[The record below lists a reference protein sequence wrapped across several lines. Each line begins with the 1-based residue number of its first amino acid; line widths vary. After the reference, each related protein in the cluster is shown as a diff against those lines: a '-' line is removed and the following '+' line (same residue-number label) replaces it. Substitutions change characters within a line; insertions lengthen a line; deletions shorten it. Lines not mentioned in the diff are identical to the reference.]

1 MLCLSRCP
9 VRYRFSVAT
18 ISANNFG
25 VTIYAK
31 MLKQNNFHQKC
42 RKGVTVTAKN
52 EQQSPPFLLKM
63 GCESL
68 LLRSAMAVTQLFLVR
83 NSAIDL
89 VWSQHCGIAQVRM
102 PTFDCYQRTNFFQH
116 YLLWYRYCIR
126 QGVLFIYLSTSE
138 NLLWSNIT
146 IFMFKFNYWSWFC
159 QYVLHAMF
167 FSVNVVDT
175 ESRISYVFL

>member
-52 EQQSPPFLLKM
+52 E
-63 GCESL
+63 
-68 LLRSAMAVTQLFLVR
+68 
-83 NSAIDL
+83 
-89 VWSQHCGIAQVRM
+89 
-102 PTFDCYQRTNFFQH
+102 
-116 YLLWYRYCIR
+116 
-126 QGVLFIYLSTSE
+126 
-138 NLLWSNIT
+138 
-146 IFMFKFNYWSWFC
+146 
-159 QYVLHAMF
+159 
-167 FSVNVVDT
+167 
-175 ESRISYVFL
+175 